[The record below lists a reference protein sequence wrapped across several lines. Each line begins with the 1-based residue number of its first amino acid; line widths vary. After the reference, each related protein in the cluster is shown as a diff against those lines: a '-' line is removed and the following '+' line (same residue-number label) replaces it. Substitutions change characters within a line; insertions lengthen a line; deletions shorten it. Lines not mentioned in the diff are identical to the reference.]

1 MGVEYDG
8 ADVITLSLDVYRD
21 ARDAWCEFAFYSIFA
36 SPPMQWIGRMHNF
49 QRTRKD
55 PQELRF
61 LPEVQALLLGVDR
74 GGFAEAIIRMLIVLA
89 QSRGS
94 VRRSRLERFAHVFN
108 CDEPFASLGVERRAE
123 LIHEQSVIIEFEKD
137 KGIEALAKLLPSA
150 TERREAVEV
159 VENVAG
165 PLEEMEPRTV
175 QALQTFRRVLEL
187 PLLEARPATGSVTGD
202 DLRPHD

>member
-1 MGVEYDG
+1 
-8 ADVITLSLDVYRD
+8 
-21 ARDAWCEFAFYSIFA
+21 
-36 SPPMQWIGRMHNF
+36 MHNF

-74 GGFAEAIIRMLIVLA
+74 GGLAEAIIRMLIVLA